1 MPDVAERVRVS
12 KIQLERSVAWKGE
25 HIALLEIRK
34 HWASYFKGLPNF
46 KPFKMKLMETLSVSE
61 AFAILDDILG
71 YYGLDYGL

>member
-12 KIQLERSVAWKGE
+12 RIQLERSIAWKGE

-46 KPFKMKLMETLSVSE
+46 KPFKMRLMETLSVE
-61 AFAILDDILG
+61 EVRGILEEIEG
-71 YYGLDYGL
+71 YY